1 MSGFVDAIQ
10 TLSATYRVQPQH
22 RRIPVDRL
30 AEAVRL
36 GAIDSVDFSQNA
48 RNLFGIAQT
57 DRFFDTA
64 FGLPADLNDAQQAQ
78 LREIQQQMQLF
89 FGTDSQ
95 NLSSFVDTLRNGVED
110 YLQTNGT
117 RTDSALQDA
126 LNGYIVSKSFSRL
139 LGNDTDSQQGT
150 DIFTRLGESHLG
162 TLFAANIRPEELEN
176 LGKLSTQLNRLF
188 FQSSDRTFN
197 DLLDRYNDLYGLQ
210 KPSDTVLAEAKS
222 RLQHRNS
229 LFADLLG
236 ERSTPLYAS

>member
-1 MSGFVDAIQ
+1 MSGFIDAIQ

-22 RRIPVDRL
+22 RPISAAQL

-36 GAIDSVDFSQNA
+36 GAIDTIGFSQNA
-48 RNLFGIAQT
+48 KNLFAIDQT

-78 LREIQQQMQLF
+78 LREIQRQMQLF

-95 NLSSFVDTLRNGVED
+95 NLSSFVDTLRSGVED

-117 RTDSALQDA
+117 RPDSALQDA
-126 LNGYIVSKSFSRL
+126 LNGYIVSKSFSQL
-139 LGNDTDSQQGT
+139 LGKDTSFPKSN
-150 DIFTRLGESHLG
+150 DIFMTLGEGNLS
-162 TLFAANIRPEELEN
+162 TLITAKIRPEELEN

-197 DLLDRYNDLYGLQ
+197 DLLDGYNDLYGLQ
-210 KPSDTVLAEAKS
+210 SPSDTVLAEAKS
-222 RLQHRNS
+222 RFLYRNS